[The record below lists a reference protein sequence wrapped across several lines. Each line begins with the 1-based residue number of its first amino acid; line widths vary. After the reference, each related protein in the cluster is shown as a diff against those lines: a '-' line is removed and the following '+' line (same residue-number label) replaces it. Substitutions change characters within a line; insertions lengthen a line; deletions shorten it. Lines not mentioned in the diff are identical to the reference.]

1 MNRTLLAPS
10 LVLPCLFLLGAN
22 CSPDETFVP
31 PSTTGAGGAAGA
43 AGQPTTTSGPTGTG
57 GATTGSGGGAGA
69 GAAGSGGSSGAGG
82 NGTTAGGAGGMTTGT
97 GGAGGTSGAGGGS
110 SGAAGSAAGTAG
122 AAGTGGIGGAD
133 AGPGGAAGMP
143 GKDDG
148 GMEAGGMDTGTSPIC
163 ANGDCR
169 AVIDTL
175 DGFLVFDPPTSVVG
189 SDGIQGVGTNGQ
201 VCQVT
206 ENRPPIPAG
215 CGAGTPCTDYG
226 HGLVFKEG
234 HWQLAGPGITTGAM
248 YAVTLHVTG
257 VVECKVYNGNC
268 PRPANAGRN
277 AVFNMWCP
285 GVTDNGD
292 HWNTL
297 MLSVTPTKSS
307 TTPGMGPVAGPVPAT
322 ASIYMMNVCPVGV
335 AVGHKTWKMDYDATI
350 TVPGGSFVNYV
361 EFDTNCR
368 EIINC
373 GISDDSGVTCSQQFS
388 ITPPT
393 QGVLPPVPQNVLT
406 MQPFASGG
414 NGFGQWMY
422 IDVKSIVPM

>member
-1 MNRTLLAPS
+1 
-10 LVLPCLFLLGAN
+10 
-22 CSPDETFVP
+22 
-31 PSTTGAGGAAGA
+31 
-43 AGQPTTTSGPTGTG
+43 
-57 GATTGSGGGAGA
+57 
-69 GAAGSGGSSGAGG
+69 
-82 NGTTAGGAGGMTTGT
+82 
-97 GGAGGTSGAGGGS
+97 
-110 SGAAGSAAGTAG
+110 
-122 AAGTGGIGGAD
+122 
-133 AGPGGAAGMP
+133 
-143 GKDDG
+143 
-148 GMEAGGMDTGTSPIC
+148 
-163 ANGDCR
+163 
-169 AVIDTL
+169 
-175 DGFLVFDPPTSVVG
+175 VG

-215 CGAGTPCTDYG
+215 CGAANPCTDYG

-248 YAVTLHVTG
+248 YAVSLHVTG

-277 AVFNMWCP
+277 AAFNMWCP

-297 MLSVTPTKSS
+297 MLSVTPTASS

-322 ASIYMMNVCPVGV
+322 SGIYMMNVCPVGV
-335 AVGHKTWKMDYDATI
+335 AVSHKTWKMDYDATI

-373 GISDDSGVTCSQQFS
+373 GVSDDSGVTCSQQFS

-422 IDVKSIVPM
+422 IDVKSIAPM